1 MTHLV
6 DIPVKISSATQT
18 APGAGVSA
26 LLRET
31 LELLERLLRYEEG
44 GAIDLRSLPFGA
56 ADRERLE
63 EFLGAGEIEI
73 TLNLDGKSRL
83 RETAYPG
90 VWWVE
95 HRNRD
100 EALVAELLEV
110 TAIPEIAVSAPEDIA
125 AGAERLRARLLPKVS
140 GEGAR

>member
-1 MTHLV
+1 MTRLV
-6 DIPVKISSATQT
+6 VVPVKILN
-18 APGAGVSA
+18 GACAARGGGVSA

-44 GAIDLRSLPFGA
+44 GAIDLRSPPLSA
-56 ADRERLE
+56 ADRGLLRK
-63 EFLGAGEIEI
+63 FLGAGEIEI

-100 EALVAELLEV
+100 AALVAELLEV
-110 TAIPEIAVSAPEDIA
+110 TAIPEIAVTAEEDIA
-125 AGAERLRARLLPKVS
+125 AGAERLRARLLPRVP
-140 GEGAR
+140 GESAT